1 MGQRVP
7 DEYFR
12 PAAESDDVRAGDS
25 DRRRS
30 RTRAAAKA
38 VAPADIRV
46 GWTARAVATLA
57 VVVVGAS
64 FTVGRLWVFPPEEQP
79 RPEPAPSLS
88 VSAMPSP
95 SASPDVLAPYDG
107 AVTAVQAIA
116 AEGRCVE
123 GGSRDAAAGAGRQQR
138 RDDLAVSR
146 RRRRAERHGALPGVR
161 TLVGLRVVNGN
172 TVWTDRYLAERRI
185 LTIRW
190 TFADGSFF
198 EQGLAANDR
207 TPQEVRFPETDTDR
221 VTLTILEVH
230 RPRRHQRVHGR
241 CVHQRLGL
249 PRPSLTL
256 RPSRAC
262 RSGSSPGRR

>member
-1 MGQRVP
+1 MAAMGQRVP

-25 DRRRS
+25 DRPLPD
-30 RTRAAAKA
+30 RAAAKA
-38 VAPADIRV
+38 VALADIRV

-123 GGSRDAAAGAGRQQR
+123 GGSRDAPLALVDNNGETIWRCRGDGAEQSVTVRF
-138 RDDLAVSR
+138 
-146 RRRRAERHGALPGVR
+146 PGVR

-221 VTLTILEVH
+221 VTLTILESTAPGGTSVSMDA
-230 RPRRHQRVHGR
+230 VSISALDF
-241 CVHQRLGL
+241 LG
-249 PRPSLTL
+249 P
-256 RPSRAC
+256 A
-262 RSGSSPGRR
+262 